1 MAFLKIEPNQ
11 CDVEFER
18 LATLIEFSKL
28 HPALVK
34 RVKTSAT
41 GMDMIMKPEYMPV
54 KAKESADP
62 IVDRQQKLV
71 EFVWTKIMER
81 YKTAAAAFGSF
92 CGHGRL
98 KKS

>member
-1 MAFLKIEPNQ
+1 
-11 CDVEFER
+11 
-18 LATLIEFSKL
+18 
-28 HPALVK
+28 
-34 RVKTSAT
+34 
-41 GMDMIMKPEYMPV
+41 MDMIMKPEYMPV